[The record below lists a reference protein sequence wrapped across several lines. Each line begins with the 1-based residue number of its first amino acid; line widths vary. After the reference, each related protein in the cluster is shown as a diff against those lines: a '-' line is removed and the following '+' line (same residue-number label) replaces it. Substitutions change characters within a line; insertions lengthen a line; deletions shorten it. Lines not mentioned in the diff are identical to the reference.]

1 MLIRQPPSGPV
12 VALQTSVAEFDNGD
26 ATNPDIIDWSKG
38 PAQKI
43 RLVNNAVLNMYTGL
57 TPGQTA
63 WLQLKV
69 RQDGVGNR
77 VPTLQGVLVPGG
89 TPLTF
94 STAAG
99 ANDILSLYYDGAVLY
114 GTIAGLAFS

>member
-1 MLIRQPPSGPV
+1 MQIRQAPSGPI
-12 VALQTSVAEFDNGD
+12 VALPTSVAEFDNGD
-26 ATNPDIIDWSKG
+26 ATNPDAIDWSKG

-43 RLVNNAVLNMYTGL
+43 RLVNNAALNLYIGL
-57 TPGQTA
+57 TANQPT

-69 RQDGVGNR
+69 KQDGTGSR
-77 VPTLQGVLVPGG
+77 IPTLPGVLVPGG

-99 ANDILSLYYDGAVLY
+99 ATDILSLYYDGALLY
-114 GTIAGLAFS
+114 ATIGGLAFA